1 MYGGALGK
9 KTSRPLLLPG
19 FDAPGRHQHNHHL
32 HHHWCH
38 HWYHYCYCLCH
49 QYIQQQP
56 FTTSNKLFWLFG
68 QLLCWR
74 TKKQYQF
81 RIKSLAAA
89 SSIVFRGEERERVG
103 LERRKEW
110 QLVTPPP
117 PHPNISKERDTT
129 LDKDDVDGRLF
140 TRTRSRFCGDIEPWT
155 GFVPPI
161 EFSSVSKAAPF
172 IRPSKTYW
180 RSIWASCKHC
190 GVFGSW
196 LKNNKCY

>member
-19 FDAPGRHQHNHHL
+19 FDAPGRHQHNHH
-32 HHHWCH
+32 HHWCH
-38 HWYHYCYCLCH
+38 HWYHFYHCLCH
-49 QYIQQQP
+49 QYIQQQNFHNP
-56 FTTSNKLFWLFG
+56 IQMFWLVG
-68 QLLCWR
+68 QLLCWGN
-74 TKKQYQF
+74 KKQFQF
-81 RIKSLAAA
+81 RIRLLAAS

-103 LERRKEW
+103 LERGKEW

-196 LKNNKCY
+196 LNYNKCY

>member
-38 HWYHYCYCLCH
+38 HWYHYCYCSCH

-74 TKKQYQF
+74 TKKQFQF

-129 LDKDDVDGRLF
+129 WTRIMLMGDCLQEQGQDFVVISSLERDLCPLLSFRACPKQRHSSDRAKLIGGQFGLLVNIVVFLDHD
-140 TRTRSRFCGDIEPWT
+140 
-155 GFVPPI
+155 
-161 EFSSVSKAAPF
+161 
-172 IRPSKTYW
+172 
-180 RSIWASCKHC
+180 
-190 GVFGSW
+190 
-196 LKNNKCY
+196 